1 LVKEIKKIDLNVE
14 KVKDDLVDIYSNLTS
29 NFKDKNRINTIIN
42 VLREEAQF
50 DADQLQD
57 GTITFE
63 QMILQDGFIAIN
75 FDLWL
80 LLVHYKIPSIFI
92 SSKLIPETRFNAKE
106 FVCYTEDSVNKYVF
120 ILTPAMYRRET
131 TLLPKYKII
140 VDNENININLDKLNQ
155 ENCFDDIENAFRK
168 YITIEDYLDIQF
180 YLPKTTKYTK
190 REKNIRPPV
199 EFEEVN
205 EEGEEWEELELKP
218 KIKKIK
224 NQKPNKKKL
233 KTTII
238 LEEDENPEEFN
249 KGIEDGLF
257 PEEQEEFYIQPKPKE
272 KLKKKTKK
280 QKINVNPLGKKGT
293 RRKPVDNF
301 EINEQDE
308 EIF

>member
-1 LVKEIKKIDLNVE
+1 
-14 KVKDDLVDIYSNLTS
+14 LVDIYSNLTS
-29 NFKDKNRINTIIN
+29 NFTDKNRINTIIN
-42 VLREEAQF
+42 ILREEAQF

-63 QMILQDGFIAIN
+63 QMILQDGFIAVN

-106 FVCYTEDSVNKYVF
+106 FVCYREPNVNKYVF
-120 ILTPAMYRRET
+120 ILIPAMYRRER

-140 VDNENININLDKLNQ
+140 VDGENVNINLDKIKQ
-155 ENCFDDIENAFRK
+155 ENCFDDIDKAFKK
-168 YITIEDYLDIQF
+168 YINIEEYLDVQF
-180 YLPKTTKYTK
+180 FVYKTTTYKP
-190 REKNIRPPV
+190 REKNIRPPI

-205 EEGEEWEELELKP
+205 EEVKEGEEWEELELPP

-224 NQKPNKKKL
+224 NQKPNKEKL

-238 LEEDENPEEFN
+238 LEEDENPEELT
-249 KGIEDGLF
+249 KGIEEGLF
-257 PEEQEEFYIQPKPKE
+257 PEEQFDFEQKSKE
-272 KLKKKTKK
+272 KQKKKTKK
-280 QKINVNPLGKKGT
+280 QKINVNPPGKKGT
-293 RRKPVDNF
+293 RKKVDVNF
-301 EINEQDE
+301 EISEKSD

>member
-1 LVKEIKKIDLNVE
+1 
-14 KVKDDLVDIYSNLTS
+14 
-29 NFKDKNRINTIIN
+29 
-42 VLREEAQF
+42 
-50 DADQLQD
+50 
-57 GTITFE
+57 
-63 QMILQDGFIAIN
+63 MILQDGFIGIN

-106 FVCYTEDSVNKYVF
+106 FVCYKEDNVNKYVF

-131 TLLPKYKII
+131 NLLPKYKII
-140 VDNENININLDKLNQ
+140 VDNENININLDKIKQ
-155 ENCFDDIENAFRK
+155 ENCFDDIDKAFKK
-168 YITIEDYLDIQF
+168 YITIEDYLDVQF
-180 YLPKTTKYTK
+180 FVYKTTTYKP
-190 REKNIRPPV
+190 REKNIRPPI
-199 EFEEVN
+199 EFEEVI
-205 EEGEEWEELELKP
+205 EGEEEFDIEPKP

-224 NQKPNKKKL
+224 NQKPNEKKL

-280 QKINVNPLGKKGT
+280 QKIKVNPPGKKGT
-293 RRKPVDNF
+293 RRNTNVDF
-301 EINEQDE
+301 DISEKSE
-308 EIF
+308 EIV